1 MFSACEE
8 GLFLVCRSTLIPV
21 ETLGS
26 RRVYVNPWVSVRED
40 TIRRADGSTG
50 IYAVVDT
57 ADIAVV
63 VPMDGDRFHLVEQYR
78 YPVAGRR
85 WEFPSG
91 SAEQSDASDAAVLAR
106 RELQEETGLLAT
118 HLTVLGTLEVTP
130 SMIAHRCMV
139 FLATEFSVGEPKR
152 DPAEQDMR
160 SAWFTRTEIERM
172 IRDSQ
177 MVDAKSIAALT
188 LLSLSAAT

>member
-1 MFSACEE
+1 MCACQE
-8 GLFLVCRSTLIPV
+8 GLFFACRSRLNSV
-21 ETLGS
+21 ETLDS
-26 RRVYVNPWVSVRED
+26 RRVYENPWVSVRED
-40 TIRRADGSTG
+40 TVRRADGSTG

-57 ADIAVV
+57 ADIALV
-63 VPMDGDRFHLVEQYR
+63 VPRDGDRFHLVEQYR

-106 RELQEETGLLAT
+106 RELQEETGLLAA

-130 SMIAHRCMV
+130 SMIAHRCTV
-139 FLATEFSVGEPKR
+139 FLATEFSVVEPKR

-160 SAWFTRTEIERM
+160 AAWFTRAEIDRM
-172 IRDSQ
+172 IRDGQ
-177 MVDAKSIAALT
+177 MADAKSIAAWT

>member
-1 MFSACEE
+1 M
-8 GLFLVCRSTLIPV
+8 

-26 RRVYVNPWVSVRED
+26 RSVYNNPWMSVRED

-63 VPMDGDRFHLVEQYR
+63 VPWDGDRLHLVEQYR

-91 SAEQSDASDAAVLAR
+91 SAEESDALDAAVLAR
-106 RELQEETGLLAT
+106 RELQEETGLQAAD
-118 HLTVLGTLEVTP
+118 LTVLGSLEVTP
-130 SMIAHRCMV
+130 SMIAHRCTV
-139 FLATEFSVGEPKR
+139 FLATEFSVGEPQR
-152 DPAEQDMR
+152 DPDEQGMR
-160 SAWFTRTEIERM
+160 SAWFTKAEVEQM
-172 IRDSQ
+172 VRDGQ

-188 LLSLSAAT
+188 LLNLRLPT